1 MKAYLGMFDY
11 QHRNP
16 PAPFNPDFKPYA
28 SKALSIAV
36 SQLEEEGFYE
46 KYPTRQERI
55 DTGLIAQRY
64 QQICEEFEQ
73 GKRSL

>member
-1 MKAYLGMFDY
+1 MFDY

-16 PAPFNPDFKPYA
+16 PAPFNVEYKPYA
-28 SKALSIAV
+28 SRALTIAV

-46 KYPTRQERI
+46 KYPTHQERF
-55 DTGLIAQRY
+55 DSGLLAQRY